1 MARKSITQK
10 VLEMSIEDIG
20 QQNKSTLAKYYKSM
34 RSALGKR
41 MKTFREAG
49 EFSHAYNVYER
60 EFKKEIPMKVS
71 EMTQGRLQKEV
82 VRLKKFFEG
91 ETSTV
96 EGAQEV
102 NRRQDVMIF
111 GAIPGTDIP
120 NRTMSVTERKEYW
133 DLFDEWYAQEY
144 ETHPKLQ
151 SSEIQNTLADLM
163 YADTGEF
170 NSMLLTEK
178 MAFLSKRASEE
189 HEMDLRRKSS
199 SVLRG
204 KGSGFAR

>member
-10 VLEMSIEDIG
+10 VLEMSFEDIG

-96 EGAQEV
+96 EGAQEGIKLLDDAIASV
-102 NRRQDVMIF
+102 SDVRAKLGAYQNRLDSAIRSLDTSSQNLTEAESRIEDVDMAEEMTNMTQLQVLSQAGTSMLAEANNKPQMIL
-111 GAIPGTDIP
+111 
-120 NRTMSVTERKEYW
+120 S
-133 DLFDEWYAQEY
+133 L
-144 ETHPKLQ
+144 LQ
-151 SSEIQNTLADLM
+151 S
-163 YADTGEF
+163 
-170 NSMLLTEK
+170 
-178 MAFLSKRASEE
+178 
-189 HEMDLRRKSS
+189 
-199 SVLRG
+199 
-204 KGSGFAR
+204 